1 MEIRVG
7 TYMRSTKNVIA
18 DVPMP
23 LGFKLVVFGTKDGNA
38 IGYVFGPGKAPE
50 GVMDAAESIAE
61 NMLL

>member
-7 TYMRSTKNVIA
+7 TYVRSTKNVIA
-18 DVPMP
+18 DIPLP
-23 LGFKLVVFGTKDGNA
+23 LGFRLVVFGTKDGSA
-38 IGYVFGPGKAPE
+38 IGYVFGPGRAPE